1 MKKPFSILCVLIFT
15 LASAIAGGPEKI
27 TDLTTALA
35 QAKEQG
41 KMLFVQY
48 GRDACS
54 NCQALRSYVK
64 EKDLRL
70 SESKYVYADVDC
82 DDAAT
87 IRLFR
92 ETFKVIGNTLP
103 LVVVASPDGKQLAA
117 RSGYGSVRDYED
129 LLRDAGKAAKKK
141 D

>member
-1 MKKPFSILCVLIFT
+1 MKKSFSALCVLIFMA
-15 LASAIAGGPEKI
+15 ASAIAGGPEKI
-27 TDLTTALA
+27 TDLSQALA

-41 KMLFVQY
+41 KLLFVQY

-82 DDAAT
+82 DDPAT
-87 IRLFR
+87 IRLFG
-92 ETFKVIGNTLP
+92 EKFKVVGNTLP
-103 LVVVASPDGKQLAA
+103 FVVIAAPDGTQLAA

-141 D
+141 E